1 MNCPLSLLGPA
12 VNLSL
17 LQTPMFWCGLNV
29 HQAHKCGLDNS
40 LSLLDSRLWCHILSR
55 SFHGCDTFF
64 IFPFIAAKDNLP
76 PPKKKALRKTLKDFT
91 QLLRDFSDTVVSVQ
105 GHYSLVLAYLHIES
119 DFSQATPAWLF
130 NRFTTIIKLNLN

>member
-1 MNCPLSLLGPA
+1 MDVIHSSFSLL
-12 VNLSL
+12 L
-17 LQTPMFWCGLNV
+17 LEKIT
-29 HQAHKCGLDNS
+29 S
-40 LSLLDSRLWCHILSR
+40 
-55 SFHGCDTFF
+55 
-64 IFPFIAAKDNLP
+64 P